1 MKSVE
6 PFFHAIHHYSVE
18 PGTACADCVKSMN
31 WSHSVSLTLL
41 SIQKSRQTAES
52 HTKSKDSN
60 LTQIHWKLTASLPQH
75 HLPVG
80 GLVSVVKVHFS
91 QQSPQSRASQA
102 DSQLVH

>member
-6 PFFHAIHHYSVE
+6 PFFHANHHYSVE

-60 LTQIHWKLTASLPQH
+60 LTTHKYTGNSPPRCRNTTSL
-75 HLPVG
+75 
-80 GLVSVVKVHFS
+80 
-91 QQSPQSRASQA
+91 
-102 DSQLVH
+102 